1 MIFEESKGTNL
12 PLPDQLDE
20 VRDKIKVLKARER
33 EIAAEIKSI
42 GGLVRGAFV
51 EAEVKTDAQKRLDTE
66 KVKAE
71 LADRLDDFYQYG
83 EVTKVLLREIDPE

>member
-1 MIFEESKGTNL
+1 MFEKTAATNL

-20 VRDKIKVLKARER
+20 VRDKIKVLKAREKKL
-33 EIAAEIKSI
+33 AAEIKSI

-51 EAEVKTDAQKRLDTE
+51 EAEVKTAPQKRLDTE

-71 LADRLDDFYQYG
+71 LADRLDDFYNYG
-83 EVTKVLLREIDPE
+83 EVTKVLLRDIDPE

>member
-1 MIFEESKGTNL
+1 MIFEKTEGTNL
-12 PLPDQLDE
+12 PLPDQLYE
-20 VRDKIKVLKARER
+20 IRDKIKVLKKREK

-51 EAEVKTDAQKRLDTE
+51 EAEVKTDPQKRLDTE

-71 LADRLDDFYQYG
+71 LADRLDNFYNYG
-83 EVTKVLLREIDPE
+83 EVTKVILREIDPE

>member
-1 MIFEESKGTNL
+1 MIFDKTEGTNL

-33 EIAAEIKSI
+33 EIVEQVKQR
-42 GGLVRGAFV
+42 GGEKGAFV
-51 EAEVKTDAQKRLDTE
+51 EAIVQTVPSKRLNTE

-71 LADRLDDFYQYG
+71 LSDRLSEFYDYG
-83 EVTKVLLREIDPE
+83 EVTKVLLRDIDPE

>member
-1 MIFEESKGTNL
+1 MIFDKTEGTNL

-33 EIAAEIKSI
+33 EIVEQVKQR
-42 GGLVRGAFV
+42 GGEKGAFV
-51 EAEVKTDAQKRLDTE
+51 EAIVQTVPSKRLNTE

-71 LADRLDDFYQYG
+71 LSDRLSEFYEYG
-83 EVTKVLLREIDPE
+83 EVTKVILREIDPE

>member
-20 VRDKIKVLKARER
+20 VRDKIKVLRAREK
-33 EIAAEIKSI
+33 EIAAEIKNI